1 MSSVNST
8 IFNDITTKT
17 NPSDY
22 WINKKLPENQ
32 GQQTLG
38 ASQTPDQF
46 IKNIKIITP
55 EEARK
60 TNNTKIIGLS
70 IAGATVATAAAVFAI
85 VRGGGSRKILQIS
98 NKLKLYFEKQ
108 LEKAKINGK
117 KEHDFMDKAYITGI
131 KLVDGMSK
139 KSEAVN
145 NFTTFKDLL
154 FEKIMRLT
162 KFTGNIHRKIGKTF
176 ERIGRRS
183 VISQYANA
191 EDSLIKA
198 QTTSHRTLRQ
208 YLNANSDQIININGI
223 QLPRKEWAKRIK
235 AQDGEI
241 QNLFEEHFTANALMK
256 RYYTIKQISTKLKNN
271 LSKLKTFLSH
281 DVYNKFIADSKI
293 VEGREALQKDV
304 WAKRRLL
311 SYTQPEMIKSAENSL
326 DNITRLTQA
335 SDKSSIGYI
344 KSLKHDMKEFVQ
356 KPNSREELKNKIL
369 QTIRE
374 LSSSVK
380 ENKDGFITKENG
392 EKMTAELANMT
403 KTLTDYKQGKIQDI
417 LEIYKKLLPEKEY
430 KVVERYYT
438 QSVKSLDKSIKIETE
453 DFVNKLRD
461 LTMGSAP
468 TDLLSMIT
476 SIGTLGYYLG
486 KADDNDQRTSIAL
499 KYGIPALAA
508 VGVPLYCNAKLFNG
522 TKGLAIASVATFVVN
537 RIGTYADNKVKK
549 HKAAKAKLQQ
559 NA

>member
-32 GQQTLG
+32 EQQTLG

-117 KEHDFMDKAYITGI
+117 KHDFMDKAYISGI
-131 KLVDGMSK
+131 KLVDGMAK

-145 NFTTFKDLL
+145 NFSTFKDLL

-256 RYYTIKQISTKLKNN
+256 RYYTIKQISTKLKND
-271 LSKLKTFLSH
+271 LSKLMSFWSR

-293 VEGREALQKDV
+293 VEGREALQKEV
-304 WAKRRLL
+304 WGKRRLL

-326 DNITRLTQA
+326 DNITKLTQA
-335 SDKSSIGYI
+335 SDKTSIGYI

-380 ENKDGFITKENG
+380 ENKDEFITKEIG

-417 LEIYKKLLPEKEY
+417 LEIYKNLLPEKEY
-430 KVVERYYT
+430 KVVEKYYT
-438 QSVKSLDKSIKIETE
+438 QGVKSLDKSIKIETE

-461 LTMGSAP
+461 LAMGSAP
-468 TDLLSMIT
+468 TDMLSMIS
-476 SIGTLGYYLG
+476 SIGALGYYLA

-508 VGVPLYCNAKLFNG
+508 VGVPLYCNAKLFSG
-522 TKGLAIASVATFVVN
+522 TKGLAIASVATFIVN

-549 HKAAKAKLQQ
+549 YKAAKLQQ

>member
-32 GQQTLG
+32 EQQTLG

-117 KEHDFMDKAYITGI
+117 KHDIMDKAYISGI
-131 KLVDGMSK
+131 KLVDGMAK

-145 NFTTFKDLL
+145 NFSTFKDLL

-256 RYYTIKQISTKLKNN
+256 RYYTIKQISTKLKND
-271 LSKLKTFLSH
+271 LSKLMSFWSR

-293 VEGREALQKDV
+293 VEGREALQKEV
-304 WAKRRLL
+304 WGKRRLL

-326 DNITRLTQA
+326 DNITKLTQA
-335 SDKSSIGYI
+335 SDKTSIGYI

-380 ENKDGFITKENG
+380 ENKDEFITKEIG

-417 LEIYKKLLPEKEY
+417 LEIYKNLLPEKEY
-430 KVVERYYT
+430 KVVEKYYT
-438 QSVKSLDKSIKIETE
+438 QGVKSLDKSIKIETE

-461 LTMGSAP
+461 LAMGSAP
-468 TDLLSMIT
+468 TDMLSMIS
-476 SIGTLGYYLG
+476 SIGALGYYLA

-508 VGVPLYCNAKLFNG
+508 VGVPLYCNAKLFSG
-522 TKGLAIASVATFVVN
+522 TKGLVIASVATFIVN

-549 HKAAKAKLQQ
+549 HKAAKLQQ

>member
-32 GQQTLG
+32 EQQTLG

-117 KEHDFMDKAYITGI
+117 EQDIMDKAYISGI
-131 KLVDGMSK
+131 KLVDGMAK

-256 RYYTIKQISTKLKNN
+256 RYYTIKQISTKLKND
-271 LSKLKTFLSH
+271 LSKLMSFWSR

-293 VEGREALQKDV
+293 VEGREALQKEV
-304 WAKRRLL
+304 WGKRRLL

-326 DNITRLTQA
+326 DNITKLTQA
-335 SDKSSIGYI
+335 SDKTSIGYI

-380 ENKDGFITKENG
+380 ENKDEFITKEIG

-417 LEIYKKLLPEKEY
+417 LEIYKNLLPEKEY
-430 KVVERYYT
+430 KVVEKYYT
-438 QSVKSLDKSIKIETE
+438 QGVKSLDKSIKIETE

-468 TDLLSMIT
+468 TDMLSMIS
-476 SIGTLGYYLG
+476 SIGALGYYLA

-508 VGVPLYCNAKLFNG
+508 VGVPLYCNAKLFSG
-522 TKGLAIASVATFVVN
+522 TKGLAIASVATFIVN

-549 HKAAKAKLQQ
+549 HKAAKLQQ

>member
-1 MSSVNST
+1 MSSVTST

-17 NPSDY
+17 DPSDY

-117 KEHDFMDKAYITGI
+117 EQDIMDKAYISGI
-131 KLVDGMSK
+131 KLVDGMAK

-256 RYYTIKQISTKLKNN
+256 RYYTIKQISTKLKND
-271 LSKLKTFLSH
+271 LSKLMSFWSR

-293 VEGREALQKDV
+293 VEGREALQKEV
-304 WAKRRLL
+304 WGKRRLL

-326 DNITRLTQA
+326 DNITKLTQA
-335 SDKSSIGYI
+335 SDKTSIGYI

-380 ENKDGFITKENG
+380 ENKDEFITKEIC

-417 LEIYKKLLPEKEY
+417 LEIYKNLLPEKEY
-430 KVVERYYT
+430 KVVEKYYT
-438 QSVKSLDKSIKIETE
+438 QGVKSLDKSIKIETE

-468 TDLLSMIT
+468 TDMLSMIS
-476 SIGTLGYYLG
+476 SIGALGYYLA

-508 VGVPLYCNAKLFNG
+508 VGVPLYCNAKLFSG
-522 TKGLAIASVATFVVN
+522 TKGLAIASVATFIVN

-549 HKAAKAKLQQ
+549 HKAAKLQQ

>member
-32 GQQTLG
+32 EQQTLG

-117 KEHDFMDKAYITGI
+117 KHDFMDKAYISGI
-131 KLVDGMSK
+131 KLVDGMAK

-145 NFTTFKDLL
+145 NFSTFKDLL

-256 RYYTIKQISTKLKNN
+256 RYYTIKQISTKLKND
-271 LSKLKTFLSH
+271 LSKLMSFWSR

-293 VEGREALQKDV
+293 VEGREALQKEV
-304 WAKRRLL
+304 WGKRRLL

-326 DNITRLTQA
+326 DNITKLTQA
-335 SDKSSIGYI
+335 SDKTSIGYI

-380 ENKDGFITKENG
+380 ENKDEFITKEIG

-417 LEIYKKLLPEKEY
+417 LEIYKNLLPEKEY
-430 KVVERYYT
+430 KVVEKYYT
-438 QSVKSLDKSIKIETE
+438 QGVKSLDKSIKIETE

-461 LTMGSAP
+461 LAMGSAP
-468 TDLLSMIT
+468 TDMLSMIS
-476 SIGTLGYYLG
+476 SIGALGYYLA
-486 KADDNDQRTSIAL
+486 KADDKDQRTSIAL

-508 VGVPLYCNAKLFNG
+508 VGVPLYCNAKLFSG
-522 TKGLAIASVATFVVN
+522 TKGLAIASVATFIVN

-549 HKAAKAKLQQ
+549 HKAAKLQQ

>member
-1 MSSVNST
+1 MSSVTST

-32 GQQTLG
+32 EQQTLG

-117 KEHDFMDKAYITGI
+117 EQDIMDKAYISGI
-131 KLVDGMSK
+131 KLVDGMAK

-256 RYYTIKQISTKLKNN
+256 RYYTIKQISTKLKND
-271 LSKLKTFLSH
+271 LSKLMSFWSR

-293 VEGREALQKDV
+293 VEGREALQKEV
-304 WAKRRLL
+304 WGKRRLL

-326 DNITRLTQA
+326 DNITKLTQA
-335 SDKSSIGYI
+335 SDKTSIGYI

-380 ENKDGFITKENG
+380 ENKDEFITKEIG

-417 LEIYKKLLPEKEY
+417 LEIYKNLLPEKEY
-430 KVVERYYT
+430 KVVEKYYT
-438 QSVKSLDKSIKIETE
+438 QGVKSLDKSIKIETE

-461 LTMGSAP
+461 LAMGSAP
-468 TDLLSMIT
+468 TDMLSMIS
-476 SIGTLGYYLG
+476 SIGALGYYLA

-508 VGVPLYCNAKLFNG
+508 VGVPLYCNAKLFSG
-522 TKGLAIASVATFVVN
+522 TKGLAIASVATFIVN

-549 HKAAKAKLQQ
+549 HKAAKLQQ

>member
-1 MSSVNST
+1 MSSVTST

-117 KEHDFMDKAYITGI
+117 EQDIMDKAYISGI
-131 KLVDGMSK
+131 KLVDGMAK

-256 RYYTIKQISTKLKNN
+256 RYYTIKQISTKLKND
-271 LSKLKTFLSH
+271 LSKLMSFWSR

-293 VEGREALQKDV
+293 VEGREALQKEV
-304 WAKRRLL
+304 WGKRRLL

-326 DNITRLTQA
+326 DNITKLTQA
-335 SDKSSIGYI
+335 SDKTSIGYI

-380 ENKDGFITKENG
+380 ENKDEFITKEIG

-417 LEIYKKLLPEKEY
+417 LEIYKNLLPEKEY
-430 KVVERYYT
+430 KVVEKYYT
-438 QSVKSLDKSIKIETE
+438 QGVKSLDKSIKIETE

-461 LTMGSAP
+461 LAMGSAP
-468 TDLLSMIT
+468 TDMLSMIS
-476 SIGTLGYYLG
+476 SIGALGYYLA

-508 VGVPLYCNAKLFNG
+508 VGVPLYCNAKLFSG
-522 TKGLAIASVATFVVN
+522 TKGLAIASVATFIVN

-549 HKAAKAKLQQ
+549 HKAAKLQQ

>member
-32 GQQTLG
+32 EQQTLG
-38 ASQTPDQF
+38 TSQTPDQF

-117 KEHDFMDKAYITGI
+117 EQDIMDKAYISGI
-131 KLVDGMSK
+131 KLVDGMAK

-256 RYYTIKQISTKLKNN
+256 RYYTIKQISTKLKND
-271 LSKLKTFLSH
+271 LSKLMSFWSR

-293 VEGREALQKDV
+293 VEGREALQKEV
-304 WAKRRLL
+304 WGKRRLL

-326 DNITRLTQA
+326 DNITKLTQA
-335 SDKSSIGYI
+335 SDKTSIGYI

-380 ENKDGFITKENG
+380 ENKDEFITKEIG

-417 LEIYKKLLPEKEY
+417 LEIYKNLLPEKEY
-430 KVVERYYT
+430 KVVEKYYT
-438 QSVKSLDKSIKIETE
+438 QGVKSLDKSIKIETE

-468 TDLLSMIT
+468 TDMLSMIS
-476 SIGTLGYYLG
+476 SIGALGYYLA

-508 VGVPLYCNAKLFNG
+508 VGVPLYCNAKLFSG
-522 TKGLAIASVATFVVN
+522 TKGLAIASVATFIVN

-549 HKAAKAKLQQ
+549 HKAAKLQQ

>member
-1 MSSVNST
+1 MSSVTST

-32 GQQTLG
+32 EQQTLG

-117 KEHDFMDKAYITGI
+117 KHDFMDKAYISGI
-131 KLVDGMSK
+131 KLVDGMAK

-145 NFTTFKDLL
+145 NFSTFKDLL

-256 RYYTIKQISTKLKNN
+256 RYYTIKQISTKLKND
-271 LSKLKTFLSH
+271 LSKLMSFWSR

-293 VEGREALQKDV
+293 VEGREALQKEV
-304 WAKRRLL
+304 WGKRRLL

-326 DNITRLTQA
+326 DNITKLTQA
-335 SDKSSIGYI
+335 SDKTSIGYI
-344 KSLKHDMKEFVQ
+344 KSLKRDMKEFVQ

-380 ENKDGFITKENG
+380 ENKDEFITKEIG

-417 LEIYKKLLPEKEY
+417 LEIYKNLLPEKEY
-430 KVVERYYT
+430 KVVEKYYT
-438 QSVKSLDKSIKIETE
+438 QGVKSLDKSIKIETE

-461 LTMGSAP
+461 LAMGSAP
-468 TDLLSMIT
+468 TDMLSMIS
-476 SIGTLGYYLG
+476 SIGALGYYLA

-508 VGVPLYCNAKLFNG
+508 VGVPLYCNAKLFSG
-522 TKGLAIASVATFVVN
+522 TKGLAIASVATFIVN

-549 HKAAKAKLQQ
+549 HKAAKLQQ

>member
-1 MSSVNST
+1 MSSVTST

-32 GQQTLG
+32 EQQTLG

-117 KEHDFMDKAYITGI
+117 KHDFMDKAYISGI
-131 KLVDGMSK
+131 KLVDGMAK

-145 NFTTFKDLL
+145 NFSTFKDLL

-256 RYYTIKQISTKLKNN
+256 RYYTIKQISTKLKND
-271 LSKLKTFLSH
+271 LSKLMSFWSR

-293 VEGREALQKDV
+293 VEGREALQKEV
-304 WAKRRLL
+304 WGKRRLL

-326 DNITRLTQA
+326 DNITKLTQA
-335 SDKSSIGYI
+335 SDKTSIGYI

-380 ENKDGFITKENG
+380 ENKDEFITKEIG

-417 LEIYKKLLPEKEY
+417 LEIYKNLLPEKEY
-430 KVVERYYT
+430 KVVEKYYT
-438 QSVKSLDKSIKIETE
+438 QGVKSLDKSIKIETE

-461 LTMGSAP
+461 LAMGSAP
-468 TDLLSMIT
+468 TDMLSMIS
-476 SIGTLGYYLG
+476 SIGALGYYLA

-508 VGVPLYCNAKLFNG
+508 VGVPLYCNAKLFSG
-522 TKGLAIASVATFVVN
+522 TKGLAIASVATFIVN

-549 HKAAKAKLQQ
+549 HKAAKLQQ

>member
-1 MSSVNST
+1 MSSVTST

-32 GQQTLG
+32 EQQTLG

-117 KEHDFMDKAYITGI
+117 EQDIMDKAYISGI
-131 KLVDGMSK
+131 KLVDGMAK

-256 RYYTIKQISTKLKNN
+256 RYYTIKQISTKLKND
-271 LSKLKTFLSH
+271 LSKLMSFWSR

-293 VEGREALQKDV
+293 VEGREALQKEV
-304 WAKRRLL
+304 WGKRRLL

-326 DNITRLTQA
+326 DNITKLTQA
-335 SDKSSIGYI
+335 SDKTSIGYI

-380 ENKDGFITKENG
+380 ENKDEFITKEIG

-417 LEIYKKLLPEKEY
+417 LEIYKNLLPEKEY
-430 KVVERYYT
+430 KVVEKYYT
-438 QSVKSLDKSIKIETE
+438 QGVKSLDKSIKIETE

-468 TDLLSMIT
+468 TDMLSMIS
-476 SIGTLGYYLG
+476 SIGALGYYLA

-508 VGVPLYCNAKLFNG
+508 VGVPLYCNAKLFSG
-522 TKGLAIASVATFVVN
+522 TKGLAIASVATFIVN

-549 HKAAKAKLQQ
+549 HKAAKLQQ

>member
-1 MSSVNST
+1 MSSVTST

-17 NPSDY
+17 DPSDY

-32 GQQTLG
+32 EQQTLG

-117 KEHDFMDKAYITGI
+117 KHDIMDKAYISGI
-131 KLVDGMSK
+131 KLVDGMAK

-145 NFTTFKDLL
+145 NFSTFKDLL

-256 RYYTIKQISTKLKNN
+256 RYYTIKQISTKLKND
-271 LSKLKTFLSH
+271 LSKLMSFWSR

-293 VEGREALQKDV
+293 VEGREALQKEV
-304 WAKRRLL
+304 WGKRRLL

-326 DNITRLTQA
+326 DNITKLTQA
-335 SDKSSIGYI
+335 SDKTSIGYI

-380 ENKDGFITKENG
+380 ENKDEFITKEIG

-417 LEIYKKLLPEKEY
+417 LEIYKNLLPEKEY
-430 KVVERYYT
+430 KVVEKYYT
-438 QSVKSLDKSIKIETE
+438 QGVKSLDKSIKIETE

-461 LTMGSAP
+461 LAMGSAP
-468 TDLLSMIT
+468 TDMLSMIS
-476 SIGTLGYYLG
+476 SIGALGYYLA
-486 KADDNDQRTSIAL
+486 KADDKDQRTSIAL

-508 VGVPLYCNAKLFNG
+508 VGVPLYCNAKLFSG
-522 TKGLAIASVATFVVN
+522 TKGLAIASVATFIVN

-549 HKAAKAKLQQ
+549 HKAAKIQQ

>member
-32 GQQTLG
+32 EQQTLG

-117 KEHDFMDKAYITGI
+117 EQDIMDKAYISGI
-131 KLVDGMSK
+131 KLVDGMAK

-145 NFTTFKDLL
+145 NFSTFKDLL

-256 RYYTIKQISTKLKNN
+256 RYYTIKQISTKLKND
-271 LSKLKTFLSH
+271 LSKLMSFWSR

-293 VEGREALQKDV
+293 VEGREALQKEV
-304 WAKRRLL
+304 WGKRRLL

-326 DNITRLTQA
+326 DNITKLTQA
-335 SDKSSIGYI
+335 SDKTSIGYI

-380 ENKDGFITKENG
+380 ENKDEFITKEIG

-417 LEIYKKLLPEKEY
+417 LEIYKNLLPEKEY
-430 KVVERYYT
+430 KVVEKYYT
-438 QSVKSLDKSIKIETE
+438 QGVKSLDKSIKIETE

-461 LTMGSAP
+461 LAMGSAP
-468 TDLLSMIT
+468 TDMLSMIS
-476 SIGTLGYYLG
+476 SIGALGYYLA
-486 KADDNDQRTSIAL
+486 KADDKDQRTSIAL

-508 VGVPLYCNAKLFNG
+508 VGVPLYCNAKLFSG
-522 TKGLAIASVATFVVN
+522 TKGLAIASVATFIVN

-549 HKAAKAKLQQ
+549 HKAAKLQQ

>member
-1 MSSVNST
+1 MNAVNQSV
-8 IFNDITTKT
+8 FNDITTRT

-22 WINKKLPENQ
+22 WLNKKLPENQ
-32 GQQTLG
+32 GQQALG
-38 ASQTPDQF
+38 ASQTPDRF

-60 TNNTKIIGLS
+60 TNNVKIIGLS
-70 IAGATVATAAAVFAI
+70 IAGATVATAAAVFAL
-85 VRGGGSRKILQIS
+85 VRGGGSRKILQYS

-108 LEKAKINGK
+108 LEKAKISG
-117 KEHDFMDKAYITGI
+117 KEHDFMDKAYISGI
-131 KLVDGMSK
+131 KLVDGMAR

-183 VISQYANA
+183 VISQYADA
-191 EDSLIKA
+191 EDSIIRA

-208 YLNANSDQIININGI
+208 AISVNGDKIVEINGI

-235 AQDGEI
+235 ARDTEI
-241 QNLFEEHFTANALMK
+241 QNLFEEHFTTNALKK
-256 RYYTIKQISTKLKNN
+256 RYYSIKQISTKLKND
-271 LSKLKTFLSH
+271 LSKLITFWSR

-293 VEGREALQKDV
+293 VEGREALQKEV

-326 DNITRLTQA
+326 DNITKLTQA
-335 SDKSSIGYI
+335 GDKTSISYI
-344 KSLKHDMKEFVQ
+344 KSLKHDMKEYVQ
-356 KPNSREELKNKIL
+356 KPAARKELKNKIL
-369 QTIRE
+369 ETVRE
-374 LSSSVK
+374 LSTSVK

-392 EKMTAELANMT
+392 EKMAAELENMT
-403 KTLTDYKQGKIQDI
+403 KTLTDYKQGKVQDI
-417 LEIYKKLLPEKEY
+417 LEIYKNLLPEKEY

-438 QSVKSLDKSIKIETE
+438 QGVKSLDKSIKIETE

-468 TDLLSMIT
+468 TDMLSMIT

-486 KADDNDQRTSIAL
+486 KADDNDKRTSIAL

-522 TKGLAIASVATFVVN
+522 SKSLIITSIATFVVN

>member
-1 MSSVNST
+1 MNAVNQSV
-8 IFNDITTKT
+8 FKDITTRT

-22 WINKKLPENQ
+22 WLNKKLPENQ

-60 TNNTKIIGLS
+60 TNNVKIIGLS
-70 IAGATVATAAAVFAI
+70 IAGATVATAAAVFAL
-85 VRGGGSRKILQIS
+85 VRGGGSRKILQFS
-98 NKLKLYFEKQ
+98 NQLKLYFEKQ
-108 LEKAKINGK
+108 LEKAKISG
-117 KEHDFMDKAYITGI
+117 KEHDLLDKAYISGI
-131 KLVDGMSK
+131 KLVDKMAI

-162 KFTGNIHRKIGKTF
+162 KFTGKIHREIGKTF
-176 ERIGRRS
+176 ERIGRHS

-191 EDSLIKA
+191 EDRIISA

-208 YLNANSDQIININGI
+208 AISVNADNIVEINGI
-223 QLPRKEWAKRIK
+223 QLSRKEWAKRIK
-235 AQDGEI
+235 AQDSEI
-241 QNLFEEHFTANALMK
+241 QNLFEEHFTTNALKK
-256 RYYTIKQISTKLKNN
+256 RYYSIKQISTKLKNN
-271 LSKLKTFLSH
+271 LSKLKTFFSR

-293 VEGREALQKDV
+293 VEGRETLQNEV

-326 DNITRLTQA
+326 YNITKLTQA
-335 SDKSSIGYI
+335 GDKTSISYI
-344 KSLKHDMKEFVQ
+344 KSLKHDMKEYVQ
-356 KPNSREELKNKIL
+356 KPAARKELKNKIL
-369 QTIRE
+369 ETIRE
-374 LSSSVK
+374 LSTSVK

-392 EKMTAELANMT
+392 EKMVAELEKMT
-403 KTLTDYKQGKIQDI
+403 QTLTNFKQGKVQDI
-417 LEIYKKLLPEKEY
+417 LEIYKNLLPEKEY

-438 QSVKSLDKSIKIETE
+438 QGIKSLDKSIKIETE

-461 LTMGSAP
+461 LTLGAAP
-468 TDLLSMIT
+468 TDMLSMIT

-486 KADDNDQRTSIAL
+486 RADDNDKRTSIAL

-522 TKGLAIASVATFVVN
+522 SKSLIITSIATFVVN
-537 RIGTYADNKVKK
+537 RIGTYADNKVKNL
-549 HKAAKAKLQQ
+549 KAAKAKLQQ

>member
-1 MSSVNST
+1 MSSVTST

-32 GQQTLG
+32 EQQTLG

-117 KEHDFMDKAYITGI
+117 KHDFMDKAYISGI
-131 KLVDGMSK
+131 KLVDGMAK

-256 RYYTIKQISTKLKNN
+256 RYYTIKQISTKLKND
-271 LSKLKTFLSH
+271 LSKLMSFWSR

-293 VEGREALQKDV
+293 VEGREALQKEV
-304 WAKRRLL
+304 WGKRRLL

-326 DNITRLTQA
+326 DNITKLTQA
-335 SDKSSIGYI
+335 SDKTSIGYI

-356 KPNSREELKNKIL
+356 KPNSRSELKNKIL
-369 QTIRE
+369 ETVRE
-374 LSSSVK
+374 LSTSIK
-380 ENKDGFITKENG
+380 ENKNGLITKEIG

-417 LEIYKKLLPEKEY
+417 LEIYKNLLPEKEY
-430 KVVERYYT
+430 KVVEKYYT
-438 QSVKSLDKSIKIETE
+438 QGVKSLDKSIKIETE

-461 LTMGSAP
+461 LAMGSAP
-468 TDLLSMIT
+468 TDMLSMIS
-476 SIGTLGYYLG
+476 SIGALGYYLA
-486 KADDNDQRTSIAL
+486 KADDKDQRTSIAL

-508 VGVPLYCNAKLFNG
+508 VGVPLYCNAKLFSG
-522 TKGLAIASVATFVVN
+522 TKGLAIASVATFIVN

-549 HKAAKAKLQQ
+549 HKAAKLQQ

>member
-1 MSSVNST
+1 MSSVTST

-32 GQQTLG
+32 EQQTLG

-117 KEHDFMDKAYITGI
+117 KHDFMDKAYISGI
-131 KLVDGMSK
+131 KLVDGMAK

-145 NFTTFKDLL
+145 NFSTFKDLL

-256 RYYTIKQISTKLKNN
+256 RYYTIKQISTKLKND
-271 LSKLKTFLSH
+271 LSKLMSFWSR

-293 VEGREALQKDV
+293 VEGREALQKEV
-304 WAKRRLL
+304 WGKRRLL

-326 DNITRLTQA
+326 DNITKLTQA
-335 SDKSSIGYI
+335 SDKTSIGYI

-380 ENKDGFITKENG
+380 ENKDEFITKEIG

-417 LEIYKKLLPEKEY
+417 LEIYKNLLPEKEY
-430 KVVERYYT
+430 KVVEKYYT
-438 QSVKSLDKSIKIETE
+438 QGVKSLDKSIKIETE

-461 LTMGSAP
+461 LAMGSAP
-468 TDLLSMIT
+468 TDMLSMIS
-476 SIGTLGYYLG
+476 SIGALGYYLA

-508 VGVPLYCNAKLFNG
+508 VGVPLYCNAKLFSG
-522 TKGLAIASVATFVVN
+522 TKGLVIASVATFIVN

-549 HKAAKAKLQQ
+549 HKAAKLQQ